1 MSIYSEKRNIIEGEN
16 LEIHNV
22 KSLKRKMKHRM
33 TGDSSYSVL
42 RTCTLAASWHINY
55 TPDTLESA
63 EWNSPHP
70 VTLVNRERYC
80 G

>member
-1 MSIYSEKRNIIEGEN
+1 
-16 LEIHNV
+16 
-22 KSLKRKMKHRM
+22 M

-42 RTCTLAASWHINY
+42 RTCMLAASWHINY

-63 EWNSPHP
+63 GWNFPDP
-70 VTLVNRERYC
+70 VTLVNGEGYC